1 MGLFFNRKNEV
12 PKDKQVQEIELSK
25 IVPNPYQ
32 PRKTFSEESIAE
44 LAQTLEQQGLLQPII
59 LRSHQGEDA
68 EYEIIAGERRYRAA
82 KSLGWD
88 KISAIVE
95 EMDDAKVASLAVIE
109 NLQREDLNPIDEA
122 QAYIQLMESNNLTQT
137 ELAKQVG
144 KSQSYIANKIRLLKL
159 EPKIQELL
167 INKTLTQRHGR
178 ALLKLT
184 PADQER
190 AAQIIIDRHLNVK
203 DTERLVK
210 DIDGF
215 LAEDEKQEA
224 KKKPAKS
231 KKPTVRMK
239 TPKDFRLQIN
249 TFKEAIE
256 KAKQS
261 GMEVKYKEDKNQDS
275 YTLTIEML
283 RKQED

>member
-1 MGLFFNRKNEV
+1 MGLFFNRKNDV
-12 PKDKQVQEIELSK
+12 PKEKQVQEIELSK

-32 PRKTFSEESIAE
+32 PRKTFSEESIGE

-59 LRSHQGEDA
+59 LRSRPQKND

-82 KSLGWD
+82 KSLGWN

-95 EMDDAKVASLAVIE
+95 EMDDEKVASLAVIE

-122 QAYIQLMESNNLTQT
+122 QAYVQLMQSNELTQT

-144 KSQSYIANKIRLLKL
+144 KSQSYIANKVRLLKL
-159 EPKIQELL
+159 DPKIQELL
-167 INKTLTQRHGR
+167 VNRTLTQRHGR

-190 AAQIIIDRHLNVK
+190 AAQIIIEQHLNVK

-215 LAEDEKQEA
+215 LAEEEKPEV
-224 KKKPAKS
+224 KKKKV
-231 KKPTVRMK
+231 KKPTVRMR